1 MTGKRVKGKYRKH
14 RIVGAGLVGAGLI
27 AGSLAAA
34 GAFAGE
40 SSDKAAVGH
49 VDAAQTIVCPSV
61 QGKLPEVP
69 AQAQNE
75 VTRNLQLLDKQLGEA
90 NDRLARSQGEGGPNF
105 VRNAILGP
113 LESKR
118 TAALNRIETA
128 IGRVATKPEGLE
140 KFAPCSLS
148 GEGGDGETPGGP
160 GEAGGAG
167 ATAAGAAPT
176 VNCPDVAGKV
186 PSDIPAA
193 ARDGVSRE
201 LTNLDREITEA
212 NDRLARSQG
221 EGGPNF
227 IPNAILNPLK
237 NKRKS
242 VIDRIEIDIR
252 REGGTPPAGLEELAE
267 CQLSS

>member
-1 MTGKRVKGKYRKH
+1 MTGKRVKGKYRKY
-14 RIVGAGLVGAGLI
+14 RIAGAGLVGAGLI

-61 QGKLPEVP
+61 QGQLPEVP
-69 AQAQNE
+69 ARAQNE

-148 GEGGDGETPGGP
+148 GEGGAGETAGGA

-167 ATAAGAAPT
+167 TTATRAAPT

-186 PSDIPAA
+186 PSDIRPA
-193 ARDGVSRE
+193 ARDGVSE

-237 NKRKS
+237 KKRKWL
-242 VIDRIEIDIR
+242 IDRIEIDIR